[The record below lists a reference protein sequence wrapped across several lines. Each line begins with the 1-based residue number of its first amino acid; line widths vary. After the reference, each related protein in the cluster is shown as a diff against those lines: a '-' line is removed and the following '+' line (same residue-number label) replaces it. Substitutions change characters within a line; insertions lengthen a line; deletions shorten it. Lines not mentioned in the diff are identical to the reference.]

1 MSVAPGGV
9 HVVHVRLVPRAAAV
23 QPFEAQFADESEAW
37 VGDGLGAGRP
47 KTPFFPLPSL
57 PAC

>member
-1 MSVAPGGV
+1 
-9 HVVHVRLVPRAAAV
+9 VVHVRLVPRAAAV